1 VLIRIDRPAVK
12 KKVRVAI
19 ACFWAGATVTEIVGA
34 LLPDL
39 QPYFDFEPSATPDVV
54 LYGPYAGDMPEG
66 RYTKVFIGCE
76 NVRPLMNECDW
87 AFGVLHEEY
96 MRHPRYMRFMRWGD
110 DSPLMQKDK
119 NWAEV
124 LRSKTRFCA
133 FVFDNEVYYSES
145 FYRAL
150 SRYKHVDAPGRSMNN
165 MPTIHSVPGK
175 VDWREKIEFLRGC
188 KFVIAFENSS
198 APGYNT
204 EKLTHAIEADCLP
217 IYWGDPQ
224 VGRSYNTRRF
234 INAHDF
240 LAKPIRFMP
249 RLPYSPH
256 SVKATARPAF
266 LARVSRKLNS
276 LSSAIEQ
283 YTWAAKGFGALVD
296 HVATVDRDDGLYLR
310 YLREPF
316 FIGNTPPDRSAWIAR
331 WQKIFAQI

>member
-1 VLIRIDRPAVK
+1 MDRPAVK
-12 KKVRVAI
+12 KKVRIAI
-19 ACFWAGATVTEIVGA
+19 ARFWSGATTMEIVGT

-54 LYGPYAGDMPEG
+54 LYGPYAGEMPQG
-66 RYTKVFIGCE
+66 RYMKVFIGCE

-87 AFGVLHEEY
+87 AFGVVHEEY
-96 MRHPRYMRFMRWGD
+96 VRHPRYMRFMRWGD
-110 DSPLMQKDK
+110 DAPLMQKDK

-133 FVFDNEVYYSES
+133 FVFDNEVYYREA

-175 VDWREKIEFLRGC
+175 VDYKEKIEFLRKC
-188 KFVIAFENSS
+188 KFAIAFENSS

-217 IYWGDPQ
+217 IYWGDTQ
-224 VGRSYNTRRF
+224 VGRSYNTQRF

-240 LAKPIRFMP
+240 LPKPVSFMP
-249 RLPYSPH
+249 RLPYAPY
-256 SVKATARPAF
+256 SVKATNRPTF
-266 LARVSRKLNS
+266 FARVSRKLNS
-276 LSSAIEQ
+276 LSSAVEQ
-283 YTWAAKGFGALVD
+283 HAWAARGFDALVD
-296 HVATVDRDDGLYLR
+296 HVAAVDRDDELYLH
-310 YLREPF
+310 YLREPL
-316 FIGNTPPDRSAWIAR
+316 FIANTPPDRSAWIAR
-331 WQKIFAQI
+331 WQEILSAT